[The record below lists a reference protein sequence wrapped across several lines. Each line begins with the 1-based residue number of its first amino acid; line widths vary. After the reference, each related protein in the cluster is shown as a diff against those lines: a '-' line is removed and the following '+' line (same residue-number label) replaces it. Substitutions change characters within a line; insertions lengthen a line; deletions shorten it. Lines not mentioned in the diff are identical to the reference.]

1 MTCPA
6 GILQDQSGVLDRKE
20 ADTLLRGARC
30 DGLVCRCMVT
40 FLSEANY
47 EADRFSIKR
56 QTSQY
61 FLMSLWSFSLPWDR
75 GV

>member
-40 FLSEANY
+40 LVPCQKPIMRLIVFQSKGKP
-47 EADRFSIKR
+47 RSVF
-56 QTSQY
+56 
-61 FLMSLWSFSLPWDR
+61 
-75 GV
+75 